1 MATNFA
7 LACDALVRQRDRAFL
22 ERLATDYN
30 LDLAE
35 LESKYLE
42 TGDGHVKVAK
52 KVRKAKVTIEGPD
65 AAPKCQ
71 ATTAKKGPCSFAA
84 LKGECF
90 CKRHL
95 RQEQEKTAPKEPKD
109 ATAPKKVAVPVKIDP
124 VHDHPVD
131 DGETHAE
138 CELCQTHGNPLEF
151 EPDEY
156 EEAAEEDPGE
166 DPASDFDDE

>member
-95 RQEQEKTAPKEPKD
+95 RQEQEKTAPKEKKD
-109 ATAPKKVAVPVKIDP
+109 APEPKKVAPPVKIDP

-138 CELCQTHGNPLEF
+138 CELCQTHGNPIEF

-156 EEAAEEDPGE
+156 EEAAEEDPEE